1 MTHPFPFLA
10 RLRRSL
16 AGLAALMCLAAAPAC
31 AQPDDPAAL
40 IPADAARADVTALYE
55 GLIAAEAD
63 LFQATP
69 RAVFEARYNE
79 LMARLDQPV
88 SLAELHAELQR
99 LAALARHAHTRI
111 NSLNPVWAAHAEADG
126 PVFPL
131 AFFVSEGEVIISAAP
146 AESGLAAGDRI
157 LALEGEPNP
166 VWLARLTRNI
176 SAETPE
182 LAYAL
187 LANAEIY
194 YILLEYG
201 PREAF
206 TLDVLQAGERRTV
219 TLDALALSARSG
231 LAGPSAGFSLDGRE
245 ARMLADD
252 IAYLRPGPFLNVEA
266 RAPDAYFSPQALAA
280 YTGFID
286 ASFEDFIAAGAT
298 DLVLDLR
305 DNPGGDNSWSDPVI
319 AWFADRPFRF
329 ASDFLIRVS
338 AHTTASNAARLE
350 AQGHDP
356 ASASARFADL
366 FASAQPG
373 ELVSFDLPY
382 AQPRTGARF
391 DGAVHVLVNRYSYSN
406 AVSAGALIQDY
417 GFGTVY
423 GEPTR
428 DMATTYGAMEHFR
441 LEHSGLEV
449 GYPKAM
455 IIRPNGARAPHPLE
469 PDVGLPIPAVRGA
482 QDVMLA
488 ALLERLRQP
497 D

>member
-1 MTHPFPFLA
+1 MTNPFPFLA
-10 RLRRSL
+10 RLRQSL
-16 AGLAALMCLAAAPAC
+16 AGLAALTCLAAAPAC
-31 AQPDDPAAL
+31 AQPENPAML

-55 GLIAAEAD
+55 GLVAAEAD

-69 RAVFEARYNE
+69 RAVFEARYHE

-88 SLAELHAELQR
+88 SLAELHAKLQR
-99 LAALARHAHTRI
+99 FAALARHAHTRI
-111 NSLNPVWAAHAEADG
+111 NRLNPVWAAHAEADG

-131 AFFVSEGEVIISAAP
+131 AFFVAEGEVIISAAP
-146 AESGLAAGDRI
+146 AGSGLAAGDRI

-182 LAYAL
+182 FAYAL
-187 LANAEIY
+187 LANAEFY
-194 YILLEYG
+194 YVLLEYG
-201 PREAF
+201 PRDRF
-206 TLDVLQAGERRTV
+206 TLDIMQDGQRRTV
-219 TLDALALSARSG
+219 TLEAIALSQLDTLTGSAPG
-231 LAGPSAGFSLDGRE
+231 FTLAGRE
-245 ARMLADD
+245 ARLLDGN
-252 IAYLRPGPFLNVEA
+252 IAYLRPGAFYNLDATDETEA
-266 RAPDAYFSPQALAA
+266 YDAEALAA

-286 ASFEDFIAAGAT
+286 TSFEDFIAAGAT

-382 AQPRTGARF
+382 AQPRSGARF

-423 GEPTR
+423 GEPTS
-428 DMATTYGAMEHFR
+428 DMATTYGAMEHFT
-441 LEHSGLEV
+441 LEHSGFTV

-455 IIRPNGARAPHPLE
+455 IIRPNGERAPHPLE
-469 PDVGLPIPAVRGA
+469 PDVRLPVPAVRGA
-482 QDVMLA
+482 QDVMLE
-488 ALLERLRQP
+488 ALLERLRRP